1 MGIVVLRFISEENL
15 YISLKKPLLVLN
27 GLPRIMETL
36 LVLSGGE
43 RGGREGE
50 GDGGGEGEDD
60 LVGITCRRQQGRREI
75 LRGLNPAH
83 KALLSFVLLQSCLLC
98 TLL

>member
-43 RGGREGE
+43 RGGREG
-50 GDGGGEGEDD
+50 D
-60 LVGITCRRQQGRREI
+60 
-75 LRGLNPAH
+75 
-83 KALLSFVLLQSCLLC
+83 
-98 TLL
+98 